1 MLGQR
6 NASSEVIQQMPAI
19 RVTPIGFESFGV
31 RSMCTFLETHDV
43 RILID
48 AGVALAPRFGKLP
61 HPREYQALNLC
72 RARIRE
78 FAAKADVITVS
89 HYHNDHHTPN
99 YTDTAWLGSSA
110 QESEQIYR
118 DKVVIAKDIRN
129 SINFSQ
135 RRRGWMFQRFVKNI
149 GGKWL
154 IADGNTFQY
163 GATKI
168 KISPPVPHGE
178 AQSGLGWVIMTT
190 VESQEQKVLHASDVQ
205 GPMAKQTARI
215 ILKENPKQLILGG
228 PPVYLEGVKVDKTP
242 IRDGLKNAAML
253 AGKIPMLLF
262 EHHLLRS
269 EDWRDRAKLVY
280 DAARKAGNTVSTAAE
295 YAEQPPKILE
305 AIRPQLYEQ
314 EPPTEEFLKWSK
326 LKREKQRMQPPPYGL

>member
-43 RILID
+43 RLLID

-190 VESQEQKVLHASDVQ
+190 VESQEQKFLHASDVQ

-305 AIRPQLYEQ
+305 AIRPQLYEH

-326 LKREKQRMQPPPYGL
+326 LKREKQRMEPPPYGL